1 VKYVVDTPEHIW
13 GCLDD
18 PDASMLLEA
27 SGRYLR
33 ARQVHSLLL
42 QSPDLNKFPL
52 LKYQWKIVE
61 TFKSQISKR
70 SRDRLSDQ
78 GLSLSSYADALAA
91 VAVID
96 DLNPKSIMSLFLDS
110 RKGWILQKLSK
121 FSSDPEVNSSTA
133 LCDIASVI
141 RASLGHVG
149 QLFLLALNE
158 MPLFYKTV
166 LGSPPGS
173 QYFGGIPNPEE
184 EVRLWTEHVEGLE
197 TTMVLLEPENVAS
210 TCASWMQDCCGV
222 IFGDIS
228 GGVKLINEIVN
239 GDGLGRSE
247 TLVKGVL
254 DGREGLEES
263 LENWLKS
270 VFGTEIES
278 PWDQIRGLILKAS
291 KDILEERMEE
301 ALVKRMKDIV
311 HLEFENLGT
320 SVNLRDVLEQIVSD
334 AKDDQKGDFCT
345 YLKKGHVDGGFWFS
359 ELKQKKSG
367 ILANLKPIS
376 DESDF
381 KTCLSSYFGHEVTK
395 IRDEVDNKCKAI
407 LEDVLRFI
415 ESNNSSSRLKELVP
429 FLQEKCYITIS
440 TILKELED
448 ELLKIFSLLD
458 TGAILPSVI
467 VERSLFIGRLLFA
480 LRYHSNNI
488 PLILGTP
495 RQWVRDSAIISSPLT
510 TQSSPFTP
518 RKYSFDSPRSPN
530 RSFMEYPRRQT
541 LAAVAALYGSDFKSN
556 PKLDELNRTLQMLCI
571 KAHGVWINWVS
582 RELADMLLRD
592 VQRDDALSASTPLR
606 VLNINYLDKMYI
618 F

>member
-1 VKYVVDTPEHIW
+1 
-13 GCLDD
+13 
-18 PDASMLLEA
+18 MLLEA

-42 QSPDLNKFPL
+42 QSPDLDKFPL
-52 LKYQWKIVE
+52 LKHQWQIVRS
-61 TFKSQISKR
+61 FRLQISQR

-91 VAVID
+91 VTVID
-96 DLNPKSIMSLFLDS
+96 NLNPKEILSLFLDS
-110 RKGWILQKLSK
+110 RKGWVLQKLSK
-121 FSSDPEVNSSTA
+121 FSSDPEVNSSTV

-184 EVRLWTEHVEGLE
+184 EVRLWKEHMEGLE
-197 TTMVLLEPENVAS
+197 TTMVLLEPEYVAS
-210 TCASWMQDCCGV
+210 TCASWLRDCCGE
-222 IFGDIS
+222 IFRDVS
-228 GGVKLINEIVN
+228 GGVKLISAIVN
-239 GDGLGRSE
+239 GEGLGRSE
-247 TLVKGVL
+247 RLVKGVL
-254 DGREGLEES
+254 DGREGLEEG

-278 PWDQIRGLILKAS
+278 PWDQIRGLILKDS

-311 HLEFENLGT
+311 HLEFENVGK
-320 SVNLRDVLEQIVSD
+320 SVNLRDVLERIVSN
-334 AKDDQKGDFCT
+334 AKDDQKGDFRA

-367 ILANLKPIS
+367 FLANLKPIS

-381 KTCLSSYFGHEVTK
+381 KTCLISYFGPEVTK

-407 LEDVLRFI
+407 LEDALSFI
-415 ESNNSSSRLKELVP
+415 ESNNSGSRLKELVP

-448 ELLKIFSLLD
+448 ELLKISSLLD
-458 TGAILPSVI
+458 TGGILPSVI

-495 RQWVRDSAIISSPLT
+495 RRWVRDSATSSTPLI
-510 TQSSPFTP
+510 TQGSPFTP
-518 RKYSFDSPRSPN
+518 RRYSFDSPRSPN
-530 RSFMEYPRRQT
+530 RSFMENPRRQT
-541 LAAVAALYGSDFKSN
+541 LAAVAALFGSDFKSN

-582 RELADMLLRD
+582 KELSNMLLQD
-592 VQRDDALSASTPLR
+592 LQRDDALSASTPLR
-606 VLNINYLDKMYI
+606 VFIIYLDKVLFFY
-618 F
+618 